1 MMRQAG
7 FTLIELMIT
16 VAVIAIIAAIAYPAY
31 TDQIVKTR
39 RAEAKASLMTTA
51 QALERCYTR
60 FGAYNAG
67 GCQTA
72 TDLGGGI
79 DSENGHYTVTAPT
92 LTANTFTLQ
101 AAPQGIQSTKDTLC
115 ANFTLAQTG
124 TKGASGSSSNSDRE
138 CWGK

>member
-1 MMRQAG
+1 MKRHEG

-39 RAEAKASLMTTA
+39 RGDAKAALSATV

-60 FGAYNAG
+60 YAAYNNAN
-67 GCQTA
+67 CQTA
-72 TDLGGGI
+72 TDLGAGI
-79 DSENGHYTVTAPT
+79 DSENGHYQLTATV
-92 LTANTFTLQ
+92 LTANTYTLQ
-101 AAPQGIQSTKDTLC
+101 AAPQGPQASKDTKC

-124 TKGASGSSSNSDRE
+124 ARTNSGSSSNADAE
-138 CWGK
+138 CWGQ